1 MSKRTAE
8 ENVCSFFLERKK
20 RHCRMKTEEGMSFCP
35 HHSHLGSDFNPKKGT
50 RIPCPYDSSHFCYK
64 SQLLK
69 HMSKC
74 NARKKEQP
82 EYFIENI
89 NVDSISSPES
99 IKLYLKDVSDE
110 ELIAFIQRVKAVYN
124 EVQLKIMQNISMHLL
139 LKSEIYHSDDKLN
152 NFKHMKQQASLLSI
166 MDQFHFLQKG
176 SCFVEFGAGKGQLMY
191 WIIKC
196 IPERKEKSF
205 VLIDRSAQRHK
216 SDNKFKDSDLQVE
229 RIRIDIQH
237 LFLGKVQSIQEKI
250 DNVVGVSKHL
260 CGGATDL
267 AIKCLMNSLI
277 SERNGEKVK
286 HNIFGML
293 MALCC
298 HHQCSWDT
306 YIGKEFLEKH
316 SFTERDFKLM
326 CCVASWAT
334 CGLRKIKKNDT
345 IDIPD
350 ENLKKNESVEK
361 NYEEHA
367 EDVPDETLLNRYI
380 KLNLKHDEREIIG
393 MQCKRLI
400 DAGRIFFLTE
410 AGYDAKL
417 ITYIDKSVSLE
428 NVALLVTREENR
440 S

>member
-20 RHCRMKTEEGMSFCP
+20 RHCRMKTGEGMSFCP
-35 HHSHLGSDFNPKKGT
+35 HHSHLGSDFNLKKGS
-50 RIPCPYDSSHFCYK
+50 RVPCPYDSSHFCYE
-64 SQLLK
+64 SQLQKHLK
-69 HMSKC
+69 KC

-89 NVDSISSPES
+89 NVDSTCNPES
-99 IKLYLKDVSDE
+99 LQLYLKDVPDE
-110 ELIAFIQRVKAVYN
+110 ELLTFIQRVEAVYN
-124 EVQLKIMQNISMHLL
+124 EVQLGITQNISMHPL
-139 LKSEIYHSDDKLN
+139 LKSEIDNSEDKLN

-166 MDQFHFLQKG
+166 MDQFHFLQNG
-176 SCFVEFGAGKGQLMY
+176 SCFVEFGAGKGLLMY
-191 WIIKC
+191 WVIKC
-196 IPERKEKSF
+196 VPKVGEKSF
-205 VLIDRSAQRHK
+205 ILIDRSAQRHK
-216 SDNKFKDSDLQVE
+216 SDNKFKDSDIQVK

-237 LFLGKVQSIQEKI
+237 LFLGKVPSIQEKI
-250 DNVVGVSKHL
+250 DKVVGVSKHL

-277 SERNGEKVK
+277 SERNGQKVK
-286 HNIFGML
+286 HNIFGVL

-298 HHQCSWDT
+298 HHQCSWNS
-306 YIGKEFLEKH
+306 YIGKKFMEKH
-316 SFTERDFKLM
+316 NFTERDFSLM

-334 CGLRKIKKNDT
+334 CGLRKTEKNDSV
-345 IDIPD
+345 DITD
-350 ENLKKNESVEK
+350 GNLKKNESVEK
-361 NYEEHA
+361 NNEEHA
-367 EDVPDETLLNRYI
+367 EEAPDETLLNRYI

-393 MQCKRLI
+393 MKCKRLI

-428 NVALLVTREENR
+428 NVALLVTCKE